1 MTIARKLLIVLGMVG
16 TILLAGCGGS
26 ASSPTETFNSG
37 TSTAV
42 TTTTT
47 TTLSQVATLG
57 EGAVIIDGIL
67 ASDPKESI
75 YVRKVGHGPHTIVL
89 VPGNNT
95 SGATFDGMLA
105 VFRSVDAF
113 NDAYTVYTFDYR
125 GSGKSSYNRKITS
138 LRDFALDFEKVMNS
152 IADFPTSGVTLVGY
166 SLGFGVGLEMV
177 IANPARYA
185 NVVGL
190 AGIGTRGVRVAFNAG
205 QAGTDPAGQVWA
217 NGDWVSVTDDARGTI
232 ATEFHQR
239 SWQGD
244 QRTFTNVQNIW
255 DMLVYNDVLKYDIAQ
270 AFMPAAVTDPTFR
283 ASPNYTNSLYDG
295 FNIQYMPESLYFAHK
310 FNVSGTDVVKP
321 VVNADGA
328 GVTIAGDG
336 RLANLLAGKKAL
348 LAKASTDFAAWRGD
362 QVIYDNYTATS
373 KYDLKQAGATVDA
386 VMINP
391 NQGFDHGFPV
401 AQPLQTVR
409 LLDAFIKGTLTAG
422 TAPGLLGGA
431 TVNYYPHSETA
442 WETSVFTGF

>member
-1 MTIARKLLIVLGMVG
+1 MTIARKLLTMLGMVG
-16 TILLAGCGGS
+16 TVLLAGCGGGSS
-26 ASSPTETFNSG
+26 APAESLTSG

-57 EGAVIIDGIL
+57 EGAVIINGIL
-67 ASDPKESI
+67 PSDPKESI

-95 SGATFDGMLA
+95 SGATFEGMLA
-105 VFRSVDAF
+105 VFRSIDAF

-152 IADFPTSGVTLVGY
+152 ITDFPTSNVTLVGY
-166 SLGFGVGLEMV
+166 SLGFGVALEMV
-177 IANPARYA
+177 IANPNRYT
-185 NVVGL
+185 NLVGL
-190 AGIGTRGVRVAFNAG
+190 AGIGTRGVRVSFNAG
-205 QAGTDPAGQVWA
+205 QAGTDPLGQVWA
-217 NGDWVSVTDDARGTI
+217 NGDWVTVTDDAKGI
-232 ATEFHQR
+232 VATEFQQR

-255 DMLVYNDVLKYDIAQ
+255 DMLVYNDILKYDIAQ
-270 AFMPAAVTDPTFR
+270 AFTPAAITDPTFR

-295 FNIQYMPESLYFAHK
+295 FNIQYMPESLYYAHK
-310 FNVSGTDVVKP
+310 FNVTGSNVVKP
-321 VVNADGA
+321 AANADGA
-328 GVTIAGDG
+328 VVTIPGDG
-336 RLANLLAGKKAL
+336 RLGTLLSGKKAM
-348 LAKASTDFAAWRGD
+348 LAKASTDFGTWRGD

-401 AQPLQTVR
+401 AKPLETVR
-409 LLDAFIKGTLTAG
+409 LIDAFIKGTLSAASAPTA
-422 TAPGLLGGA
+422 LGGA
-431 TVNYYPHSETA
+431 TVNFYPNAETT